1 MDEYVSGKDIYNLN
15 IFNNSS
21 ILPLQEQYA
30 HEAKFIYGETEKYKE
45 FEEKLKELS
54 PSEKRTYFTN
64 SNKNGKGV

>member
-54 PSEKRTYFTN
+54 
-64 SNKNGKGV
+64 